1 MLHFEKL
8 DTKTAQNQNSEYT
21 PKMSPMTT
29 LKSTKSKNTAEI
41 STKLNLFIK
50 KTSEPDPPQNQLK
63 ISEII
68 TKKKNQ
74 WKT

>member
-8 DTKTAQNQNSEYT
+8 ATKTAQNQNSEYT

-50 KTSEPDPPQNQLK
+50 KNIRAGSATESTQNLRNYH
-63 ISEII
+63 E
-68 TKKKNQ
+68 KKNQ
-74 WKT
+74 

>member
-41 STKLNLFIK
+41 STKLNLYK
-50 KTSEPDPPQNQLK
+50 
-63 ISEII
+63 
-68 TKKKNQ
+68 
-74 WKT
+74 